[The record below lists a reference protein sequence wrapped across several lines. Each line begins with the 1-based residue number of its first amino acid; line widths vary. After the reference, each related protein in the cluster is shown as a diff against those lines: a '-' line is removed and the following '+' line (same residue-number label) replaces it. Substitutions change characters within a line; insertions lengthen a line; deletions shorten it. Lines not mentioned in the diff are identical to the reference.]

1 MKYEFTNDFLTG
13 IEFIDKQHA
22 RLFEL
27 ANQTYDLLHDEL
39 VTDKY
44 DRIVDVLA
52 ALRAYTKPHF
62 ADEAEFMKGIDFQS
76 SWSEKHEHLTFIAKL
91 DSIDLDKID
100 ENQQAHIL
108 EVLDFL
114 ARWLTGHIKGADVRI
129 GAAVKAMTSAEKEK
143 ADALAAKMLEKI
155 EAEKE
160 S

>member
-1 MKYEFTNDFLTG
+1 MGKLKYEFTDDFLTG

-27 ANQTYDLLHDEL
+27 A

-44 DRIVDVLA
+44 DHIVDVLA
-52 ALRAYTKPHF
+52 ELRDYTKTHF
-62 ADEAEFMKGIDFQS
+62 ADEEEFMKGINFQYI
-76 SWSEKHEHLTFIAKL
+76 WSEKHQHLTFIAKL

-100 ENQQAHIL
+100 EDQQAHIL

-114 ARWLTGHIKGADVRI
+114 AHWLTGHIKGPDVRI
-129 GAAVKAMTSAEKEK
+129 GEAVKAMTGAEKEK
-143 ADALAAKMLEKI
+143 AEALAAKMLEKI

-160 S
+160 QE